1 MKTSGTTEVLPL
13 SKKQKVLCNVVMGVL
28 LIAAGIILVLAG
40 TDVIHA
46 AAGKIAAPTVL
57 FAIGIAILFSAVIA
71 KNALSMWISGVIISC
86 GLVSLI
92 EITTVATYAQLYPI
106 YIAAPG
112 IGCIFSVWFAEAKF
126 PQIKGM
132 AFFIVLAGVFAF
144 ASSGAAGW
152 GTVGG
157 MLALFVGIC
166 VSLYSI
172 GIYLGRKKDNA

>member
-132 AFFIVLAGVFAF
+132 AFFIVVRRGGLGHRGRNARAF
-144 ASSGAAGW
+144 CGY
-152 GTVGG
+152 
-157 MLALFVGIC
+157 MRQFVLDRNLSRKEKRQC
-166 VSLYSI
+166 VTLQ
-172 GIYLGRKKDNA
+172 